1 MAQFIADNESIV
13 TDSKFEETN
22 DPYNE
27 QTSTWGKG
35 PVTDNLSYPPDQTKR
50 DDHIQKKNGKQ
61 RKDNTPM
68 DTSTTGN
75 TGRVQVKN
83 HTSRQPLNQRPRMH
97 N

>member
-83 HTSRQPLNQRPRMH
+83 HTSRQPLDQRPRMH